1 LRSYRRHA
9 SITLKLTGDPAMQ
22 EEIVNR
28 WAALGKDALDSMK
41 ELGGINTRIVEKLT
55 EQQQALMNTYLEA
68 STKEI
73 KLLSEV
79 KGAKD
84 LLTKQSALVSE
95 YNGKFVE
102 IIRSMNDLLGECK
115 NELTVWA
122 EKGMEKA
129 VTQFTQKPEK

>member
-1 LRSYRRHA
+1 
-9 SITLKLTGDPAMQ
+9 MQ

-28 WAALGKDALDSMK
+28 WAALSKDALDSMK
-41 ELGGINTRIVEKLT
+41 ELSGINTRIVEKLT

-79 KGAKD
+79 KDAKD

-102 IIRSMNDLLGECK
+102 IVRSMNELLGECK

-129 VTQFTQKPEK
+129 VTQFTQEAGKMIV

>member
-1 LRSYRRHA
+1 
-9 SITLKLTGDPAMQ
+9 
-22 EEIVNR
+22 VNR
-28 WAALGKDALDSMK
+28 WASLGKDALDSMK
-41 ELGGINTRIVEKLT
+41 ELGGINTRVIEKLT

-79 KGAKD
+79 KDAKD

-102 IIRSMNDLLGECK
+102 IVRSMNEILGECN
-115 NELTVWA
+115 NELPVWA

>member
-1 LRSYRRHA
+1 
-9 SITLKLTGDPAMQ
+9 MQ

-41 ELGGINTRIVEKLT
+41 ELGDINTRIIEKLT
-55 EQQQALMNTYLEA
+55 EQQQAIMNTYLEA

-79 KGAKD
+79 KDAKD

-102 IIRSMNDLLGECK
+102 IVRSLNDLLGECK

-129 VTQFTQKPEK
+129 VTQFTQTSEK